1 MYIKGVCSWGHRW
14 LSRSWILST
23 SCTYFM
29 MPNQTPE
36 DLPSHL
42 QTSFDDTDLTGHDA
56 RFFKRAPWHRGK
68 DLHMK
73 YIYVYEHC
81 ICETW
86 YKYSYNTSAIARCW
100 KGYEPNRKPEQCV
113 DLFNQL
119 TSGTMVV
126 WNCAGPLRANDHAV
140 MADPFQKLLSWIAHD
155 LPCLH

>member
-1 MYIKGVCSWGHRW
+1 VYQFCSFAALSLNEGLIGIKWAGISLFHIVFWCHVKGVCSWGHRW

-29 MPNQTPE
+29 IPNQTPE

-56 RFFKRAPWHRGK
+56 RVFKRAPWHRGK

-73 YIYVYEHC
+73 YIYEHG

-100 KGYEPNRKPEQCV
+100 KGYESNRKPEQCV
-113 DLFNQL
+113 DLCSTNWQ
-119 TSGTMVV
+119 VAR
-126 WNCAGPLRANDHAV
+126 W
-140 MADPFQKLLSWIAHD
+140 
-155 LPCLH
+155 